1 MASAAAT
8 GAPAT
13 SSSIVGAGP
22 RVLATL
28 GVVTLAWLSVY
39 QGLNRFMLMRHST
52 GPLSLV
58 IAYSKDLLL
67 GIEAT
72 AAFLL
77 FLLGVLRIRRQ
88 MRPVAVAGAM
98 LALYV
103 LAILA
108 YHAFAVNALYAIR
121 VYGEPLIGGVSVGI
135 LVRRGGQRER
145 LPGVLAVASLL
156 IVFIGILQIA
166 FPLAPLTI
174 AFRDTVAD
182 PNGELPAMLFTS
194 VGDVIR
200 PFSLLDGPN
209 DLGFFGIIAALATYA
224 PSPWL
229 ARRRFLCWV
238 VRGLAVVACMISF
251 SRSALLAGVIGATV
265 LSVAYVLW
273 DPRANAMQVL
283 GRAAIGFMLAVV
295 AIFGLWT
302 QRETLAPVEHTI
314 NAVTGA
320 DLSARAHEES
330 LRDGLQRALMD
341 PQGVGL
347 GRVGSRAGL
356 YGSESRVFM
365 VESAYLLIAMEL
377 GWLGLSIVV
386 LAIGL
391 AIVGAL
397 ALAADRRTAR
407 DDRRWA
413 SVAAALFVAQ
423 ATVFIFLPSIETLST
438 GAIVWAHLGFI
449 LCQPA
454 NASG

>member
-1 MASAAAT
+1 VASAAVT

-13 SSSIVGAGP
+13 SSDIARASP
-22 RVLATL
+22 RGLASL
-28 GVVTLAWLSVY
+28 GVATIAWLSVY
-39 QGLNRFMLMRHST
+39 QGFNRFMLMRHSA

-58 IAYSKDLLL
+58 IQYSKDLLL
-67 GIEAT
+67 GVLAG

-77 FLLGVLRIRRQ
+77 FLTGGLRIRRQ
-88 MRPVAVAGAM
+88 LRPVAVAGAM

-103 LAILA
+103 LTILA
-108 YHAFAVNALYAIR
+108 YHGFAVNALYAIR
-121 VYGEPLIGGVSVGI
+121 VFGEPVIGGIAIGV

-145 LPGVLAVASLL
+145 LPGVLAITSVL
-156 IVFIGILQIA
+156 IVFIGVLQIA
-166 FPLAPLTI
+166 FPLAPLTV

-182 PNGELPAMLFTS
+182 PNGDLPAMLFTS
-194 VGDVIR
+194 VGDVVR

-209 DLGFFGIIAALATYA
+209 DLGFFGVIAALTTYA
-224 PSPWL
+224 PWL
-229 ARRRFLCWV
+229 ARRRMLRWI

-251 SRSALLAGVIGATV
+251 SRSALLAGVVGAAV
-265 LSVAYVLW
+265 LSVTYMLW
-273 DPRANAMQVL
+273 DPRANAMQVM
-283 GRAAIGFMLAVV
+283 GRAMIGFMV
-295 AIFGLWT
+295 AIVALFALWS
-302 QRETLAPVEHTI
+302 QRDALAPVEHTI

-330 LRDGLQRALMD
+330 LRDGFQRALMD

-356 YGSESRVFM
+356 YGTESRVFM
-365 VESAYLLIAMEL
+365 VESAYLLIALEL

-386 LAIGL
+386 LAIML

-397 ALAADRRTAR
+397 ALAGDRRASA

-413 SVAAALFVAQ
+413 SVAAALFIAE

-438 GAIVWAHLGFI
+438 GAIVWAHLGFV
-449 LCQPA
+449 LCQPE
-454 NASG
+454 NA

>member
-1 MASAAAT
+1 MASAAVT
-8 GAPAT
+8 GPPST
-13 SSSIVGAGP
+13 STDLSRAGP
-22 RVLATL
+22 RGLATL
-28 GVVTLAWLSVY
+28 GVATVAWLSVY
-39 QGLNRFMLMRHST
+39 QGVNRFMLMRHMA
-52 GPLSLV
+52 GPLSLL
-58 IAYSKDLLL
+58 IQYSKDLLL
-67 GIEAT
+67 AVLAG
-72 AAFLL
+72 AALLL
-77 FLLGVLRIRRQ
+77 FLMGALRIRRQ

-98 LALYV
+98 LTLYV
-103 LAILA
+103 LTILA

-121 VYGEPLIGGVSVGI
+121 VYGEPVIGGIALGI

-145 LPGVLAVASLL
+145 LPGVLAIASVL
-156 IVFIGILQIA
+156 IVCIGILQIA

-182 PNGELPAMLFTS
+182 PNGDLPAMLFTS

-229 ARRRFLCWV
+229 TQRRILRWV

-251 SRSALLAGVIGATV
+251 SRSALLAGVIGAAV
-265 LSVAYVLW
+265 LSVTYVLW
-273 DPRANAMQVL
+273 DPQANAMQVL
-283 GRAAIGFMLAVV
+283 GRAGIGFLLAIV
-295 AIFGLWT
+295 ALVALWT
-302 QRETLAPVEHTI
+302 QRDTLAPVEHTI

-356 YGSESRVFM
+356 YGDESRVFM

-377 GWLGLSIVV
+377 GWIGLSI
-386 LAIGL
+386 AGL
-391 AIVGAL
+391 AILLAIAGAL
-397 ALAADRRTAR
+397 ALAADRRTKP

-413 SVAAALFVAQ
+413 CVSAALFIAQ

-449 LCQPA
+449 LCQPDRA
-454 NASG
+454 